1 MLVLHKKPVILPA
14 HMEKAI
20 SQKVV
25 KWLMSL
31 CLCTSSTTMN
41 ATSEARLGDVNTN
54 VIANDSTTSIVSTD
68 SVAANDTITTKH
80 ERKGLVKWVIGYLR
94 DANKPKKNK
103 RIDFGFIPGPN
114 YSSTTGL
121 GLGLLGT
128 ATYSTDPADS
138 TLARSNAS
146 IYSNMTTGGF
156 FLVGLR
162 GNHIFPHDRFRLDY
176 KLNLSTFT
184 TSFWGIGYEYADND
198 NNETDYRRNRI
209 NAMARFMVRL
219 AKNTYI
225 GPLVNLRVTQARGVD
240 HTYDY
245 LWQGQ
250 SQTIRAY
257 TAGLSFTYDSRDFM
271 LNASRGV
278 FLQIDQTFTPRF
290 FGNSDHSFSTTEA
303 TFSTYRKA
311 WKGAVIAGELHGMF
325 NYGHTPWSLLAEVGT
340 NDRMRGYYEGQY
352 RNNNVIEGQL
362 ELRQHIKGR
371 NGIVAWVALAN
382 AFENYNNIAW
392 RETLPNGG
400 VGYRWEFKKRI
411 NIRIDYGFTRN
422 GGGLIFNINEAF

>member
-1 MLVLHKKPVILPA
+1 MKIRISPQGSFNLAWLLAGMLAINVQQA
-14 HMEKAI
+14 HAH
-20 SQKVV
+20 SHNDN
-25 KWLMSL
+25 
-31 CLCTSSTTMN
+31 N
-41 ATSEARLGDVNTN
+41 ATSIVGNDSLPIKQEVTAY
-54 VIANDSTTSIVSTD
+54 ANDSIGE
-68 SVAANDTITTKH
+68 KG
-80 ERKGLVKWVIGYLR
+80 ERKGLVKRVLNYFR
-94 DANKPKKNK
+94 ESNKPKKSK
-103 RIDFGFIPGPN
+103 RVDFGFIPGPN

-128 ATYSTDPADS
+128 ATYSADPSDS

-146 IYSNMTTGGF
+146 VYSNFTTGGF

-184 TSFWGIGYEYADND
+184 TSFWGIGYANADIDANK
-198 NNETDYRRNRI
+198 TDYRRNRI
-209 NAMARFMVRL
+209 NAMARFMVKL
-219 AKNTYI
+219 TNNTYL
-225 GPLVNLRVTQARGVD
+225 GPLINYQVNQARGVD
-240 HTYDY
+240 QTYSY

-250 SQTIRAY
+250 NKTIHTY

-271 LNASRGV
+271 LNATKGM

-290 FGNSDHSFSTTEA
+290 FGNKGHGYSTTEA
-303 TFSTYRKA
+303 TFSAYKKA

-325 NYGHTPWSLLAEVGT
+325 NYGHTPWTMLAQVGS
-340 NDRMRGYYEGQY
+340 NDRMRGYYEGRY
-352 RNNNVIEGQL
+352 RDNNVIEGQL

-371 NGIVAWVALAN
+371 SGVVAWVALAN
-382 AFENYNNIAW
+382 AFNNFDNIAW
-392 RETLPNGG
+392 RRTLPNGG